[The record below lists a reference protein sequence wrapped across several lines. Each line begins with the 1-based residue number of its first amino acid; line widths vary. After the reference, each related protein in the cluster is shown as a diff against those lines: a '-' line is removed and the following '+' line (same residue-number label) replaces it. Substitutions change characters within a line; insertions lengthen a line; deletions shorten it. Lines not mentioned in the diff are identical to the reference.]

1 MCVKTHI
8 MVYSMANLDINH
20 YTSKIWNTANLLI
33 GAGIKQSE
41 FPKLMMP
48 FFALVLL
55 ESRIIQKMKEI
66 LKEDFD
72 TEEIST
78 LSEKQKSAFIQE
90 FI

>member
-1 MCVKTHI
+1 
-8 MVYSMANLDINH
+8 MANLDINQ

-55 ESRIIQKMKEI
+55 ESRITQKMKE
-66 LKEDFD
+66 
-72 TEEIST
+72 T
-78 LSEKQKSAFIQE
+78 
-90 FI
+90 